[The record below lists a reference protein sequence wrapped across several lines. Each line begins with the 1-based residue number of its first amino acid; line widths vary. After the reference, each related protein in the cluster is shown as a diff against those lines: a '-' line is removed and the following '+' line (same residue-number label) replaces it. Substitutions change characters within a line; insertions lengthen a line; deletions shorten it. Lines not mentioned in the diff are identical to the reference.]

1 VHSDDL
7 IIAVDRK
14 TVRRSHRRRKSR
26 PALHLVR
33 AWATEAGIALGQV
46 ATEVKSNEI
55 TAIPG
60 LLHQLELQGTVVT
73 RDAMSCQ
80 TQLVEQTISQ
90 QGDYM
95 LPLKDNQDAL
105 SEAGRDYFSVAQ
117 AHDFQDVDYT
127 YHEQLDTSH
136 DTLRN
141 AVVGL
146 GGFEHLTSATAV
158 GGAAQHYQ
166 GGK

>member
-1 VHSDDL
+1 M
-7 IIAVDRK
+7 
-14 TVRRSHRRRKSR
+14 RRSHRRRKSR
-26 PALHLVR
+26 PALHLLR
-33 AWATEAGIALGQV
+33 AWATEAG
-46 ATEVKSNEI
+46 
-55 TAIPG
+55 
-60 LLHQLELQGTVVT
+60 
-73 RDAMSCQ
+73 RDC
-80 TQLVEQTISQ
+80 
-90 QGDYM
+90 
-95 LPLKDNQDAL
+95 
-105 SEAGRDYFSVAQ
+105 FSVAQ

-127 YHEQLDTSH
+127 DHEQLDTSH